1 MPAVA
6 PMLWF
11 DTEAEE
17 AARFYTSVF
26 PNSKITAVTHYGD
39 AGPRPAGMVLT
50 VAFELDGQPF
60 TALNGGP
67 DFTFSEAI
75 SFVIDCH
82 DQDEVDYY
90 WAKLSEGGL
99 EHNCGWV
106 KDRFG
111 LWWQVVPSELP
122 ALIGDPDPARAQRA
136 MQAMLQMYKL
146 DVAALRAAADSV
158 PA

>member
-1 MPAVA
+1 MPGIA

-17 AARFYTSVF
+17 AARFYTSLF
-26 PNSKITAVTHYGD
+26 PNSKITAISHYGE
-39 AGPRPAGMVLT
+39 AGPRPAGTVLT

-67 DFTFSEAI
+67 EFTFSEAI
-75 SFVIDCH
+75 SFVIDCK

-90 WAKLSEGGL
+90 WDKLSDGGL

-111 LWWQVVPSELP
+111 LWWQVVPAELP
-122 ALIGDPDPARAQRA
+122 SLIGDPDPARAQRA
-136 MQAMLQMYKL
+136 MEAMLQMHKL
-146 DVAALRAAADSV
+146 DVAAMRAAADSV
-158 PA
+158 SA